1 MFLGEHETYFYDA
14 AKQKHKVLFSNL
26 ETGVDAG
33 CSTLY
38 IASGENVDTVQAKLR
53 TFGFQSDDPKQLRIV
68 PSHQWYTPDGTFN
81 AKRVV
86 DQYRRLIDEALDNG
100 FAGLYVS
107 ADASDT
113 LDYLSK
119 KGMVEAWMDYEHS
132 LGTTF
137 KFPME
142 AICAYDAEQIKSNG
156 QLLFQLIKDHKH
168 TISLK
173 SETRISNEQLLRSTV
188 YHQLKTILGATTT
201 TLFFDYI
208 ENHNSTQNRPLTI
221 ENFWDLLQPILREG
235 HSSIKQN
242 ILKEIYARIEL

>member
-1 MFLGEHETYFYDA
+1 MFLGEHESYFYGSA
-14 AKQKHKVLFSNL
+14 KHKHRVLFSNL
-26 ETGVDAG
+26 VTGLDAG

-38 IASGENVDTVQAKLR
+38 ISSGESVDMVQAKLCN
-53 TFGFQSDDPKQLRIV
+53 FGLKSDDPKQLQIV
-68 PSHQWYTPDGTFN
+68 TGHQWYTPDGNFN
-81 AKRVV
+81 ARRVV

-119 KGMVEAWMDYEHS
+119 KGMVKAWMNYEHS

-142 AICAYDAEQIKSNG
+142 AICAYNVKQIKSND
-156 QLLFQLIKDHKH
+156 QFLFQLVKAHKH

-173 SETRISNEQLLRSTV
+173 SETRISNEQLLRSTL
-188 YHQLKTILGATTT
+188 YRQLKNILGETTT
-201 TLFFDYI
+201 TLFFDYL
-208 ENHNSTQNRPLTI
+208 ENYNSKQNCPLTI
-221 ENFWDLLQPILREG
+221 ENLWDLLQPILREV

-242 ILKEIYARIEL
+242 ILEEIYARIEL

>member
-1 MFLGEHETYFYDA
+1 MFLGEHESFFYDS
-14 AKQKHKVLFSNL
+14 AKQKHRVLFSNL
-26 ETGVDAG
+26 VTGIDAG

-38 IASGENVDTVQAKLR
+38 IASGESVDMIQAKLG
-53 TFGFQSDDPKQLRIV
+53 TFGLKSDDPKQLRIV
-68 PSHQWYTPDGTFN
+68 PSHQWYTPDGNFD
-81 AKRVV
+81 AGRVV
-86 DQYRRLIDEALDNG
+86 NQYRRLIDEALDNG

-142 AICAYDAEQIKSNG
+142 AICAYDAEQIKSNS
-156 QLLFQLIKDHKH
+156 QLLFQLVKDHKH

-173 SETRISNEQLLRSTV
+173 SETRISNEQLLRSTM
-188 YHQLKTILGATTT
+188 YRQLKKILGETTT
-201 TLFFDYI
+201 NSFFDYL
-208 ENHNSTQNRPLTI
+208 ENYNSAQNRPLTS
-221 ENFWDLLQPILREG
+221 EVGDLLQPILREG
-235 HSSIKQN
+235 HSSIEQN
-242 ILKEIYARIEL
+242 ILEEIYARLEL

>member
-1 MFLGEHETYFYDA
+1 MFLGEHESYFYDSD
-14 AKQKHKVLFSNL
+14 KQKHMVLFSNL
-26 ETGVDAG
+26 VTGIDAG

-38 IASGENVDTVQAKLR
+38 ISSGENVDTVQAKLG
-53 TFGFQSDDPKQLRIV
+53 TFGFKSDDPKQLRIV
-68 PSHQWYTPDGTFN
+68 TSHQWYTPDGNFD
-81 AKRVV
+81 AGRVV

-142 AICAYDAEQIKSNG
+142 AICAFNAEQIKSNG
-156 QLLFQLIKDHKH
+156 QLLFQLVKDHKH

-188 YHQLKTILGATTT
+188 YRQLKTILGETTT
-201 TLFFDYI
+201 TLFFDYL
-208 ENHNSTQNRPLTI
+208 ENYISAQNRPLTCDVG
-221 ENFWDLLQPILREG
+221 DLLQPILREG
-235 HSSIKQN
+235 HSSIEQN
-242 ILKEIYARIEL
+242 ILEDIYARIEL